1 MAIQNR
7 RGNYTDFNGGSNL
20 ADGEFGIVMSGDPNT
35 TDGTGTYISNG
46 GGIVHRLATEDDI
59 SEANSAL
66 MDELYYKTGD
76 TISGSIPCF
85 GFVTQ
90 ASREIQLHLILPKRL
105 PSQRT
110 VTVNSVSFQYV
121 RVGTGGYI
129 PTPPTLSD
137 LAVHSEFWGVLRLS
151 FVSAS
156 STGATNNT
164 VLAGWLAC
172 SLTVN

>member
-7 RGNYTDFNGGSNL
+7 RGNYTDFAGGANL
-20 ADGEFGIVMSGDPNT
+20 QDGEFGIVMSGDTNT

-59 SEANSAL
+59 SAI

-76 TISGSIPCF
+76 TISGNIPCF

-90 ASREIQLHLILPKRL
+90 ASKEVQLHLILPKRL
-105 PSQRT
+105 PSTRT
-110 VTVNSVSFQYV
+110 VTVNSVDFSYI
-121 RVGTGGYI
+121 RLGTGGYI

-137 LAVHSEFWGVLRLS
+137 LVVHSEFWGVLRLS
-151 FVSAS
+151 FITAS

-164 VLAGWLAC
+164 VLSGWLIC